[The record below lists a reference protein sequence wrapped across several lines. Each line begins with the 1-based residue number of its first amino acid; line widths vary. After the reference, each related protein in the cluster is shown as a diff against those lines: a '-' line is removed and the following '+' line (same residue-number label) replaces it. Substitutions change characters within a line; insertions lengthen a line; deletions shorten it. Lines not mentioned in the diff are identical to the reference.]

1 MSNGDFEVMPR
12 GTMDE
17 LRELRQFVKNVTRAY
32 NSYDNITPSD
42 VAVEIEK
49 INAWY
54 ASHIERYPV

>member
-32 NSYDNITPSD
+32 NSYDNITPGD